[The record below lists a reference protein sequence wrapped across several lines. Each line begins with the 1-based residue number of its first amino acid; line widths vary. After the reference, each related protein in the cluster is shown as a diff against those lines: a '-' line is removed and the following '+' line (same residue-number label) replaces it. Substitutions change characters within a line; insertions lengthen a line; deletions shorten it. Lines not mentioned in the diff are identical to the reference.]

1 MNDDHLTPA
10 EKRER
15 MLHRIIMI
23 LGAALTCLIW
33 ILIPEGGRNA

>member
-1 MNDDHLTPA
+1 MQHLTPA

-23 LGAALTCLIW
+23 LGTALMCLIW
-33 ILIPEGGRNA
+33 ALMPEGARNA